1 MYKSHSALQHDEVLY
16 SLTLAQ
22 QTEIRMPMQDEETI
36 YAALFILDSN
46 VSLYVNCLSAP
57 SEAGRLS

>member
-1 MYKSHSALQHDEVLY
+1 MYKSHSAYQHDEILY

-57 SEAGRLS
+57 SEAGMLS